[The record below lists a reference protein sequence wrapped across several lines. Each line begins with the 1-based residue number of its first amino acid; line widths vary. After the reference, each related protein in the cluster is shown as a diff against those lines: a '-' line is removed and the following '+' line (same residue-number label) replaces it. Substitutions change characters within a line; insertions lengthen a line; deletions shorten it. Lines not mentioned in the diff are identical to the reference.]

1 MNTIKLSPL
10 NLRKGFTFVLLL
22 LISLF
27 LILAFHGGNVQNQAI
42 NLSALKAVPETAWIK
57 LSQQRIL
64 FGHQSVGYNI
74 VQGIQELLKENPQIK
89 LNILENSHQSEVANP
104 GFIHFPIGRNTD
116 PQSKIDGFANLMKQD
131 IGKTA
136 DIAFFKLCFVDFSSS
151 TDVSKVFSA
160 YQTTMD
166 ALVQQFPKTT
176 FVHVTVPLTSQP
188 NGLKKLLKGTKKMFK
203 QLVNQPSYDISDNK
217 QKNEF
222 NDLLKNTYQGKAP
235 IFDIAGI
242 ESTFLDGKQQVY
254 SSNGK
259 SYLSLVPDYTYDG
272 GHLNELG
279 RKVVAEKLL
288 VFLAKLS
295 QSSSPK

>member
-1 MNTIKLSPL
+1 M
-10 NLRKGFTFVLLL
+10 
-22 LISLF
+22 
-27 LILAFHGGNVQNQAI
+27 QNQAI